1 MRLWRVYRY
10 VPLLRQRLTPR
21 FYWYRVGFTCFVGCL
36 VSYAASSNPHAGA
49 RTGQASR
56 FEHDEASTGCM
67 QQYRTKQG
75 GKKLAESLSLGC
87 GKQAKMNAIHG
98 VCCNPAFRKIVI
110 RDTLPGHAACSSQIA
125 ALLALRSLPLK

>member
-1 MRLWRVYRY
+1 MPSVLH
-10 VPLLRQRLTPR
+10 
-21 FYWYRVGFTCFVGCL
+21 
-36 VSYAASSNPHAGA
+36 AASSNPHAGA

-56 FEHDEASTGCM
+56 FEHEEASTGCM

-98 VCCNPAFRKIVI
+98 VCCIPAFRKIVI
-110 RDTLPGHAACSSQIA
+110 RDTLPGHAACSSQIG